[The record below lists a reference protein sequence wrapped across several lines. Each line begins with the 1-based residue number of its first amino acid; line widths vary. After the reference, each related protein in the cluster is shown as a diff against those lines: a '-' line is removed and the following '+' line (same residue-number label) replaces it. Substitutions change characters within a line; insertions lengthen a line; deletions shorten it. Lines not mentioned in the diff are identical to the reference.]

1 VRSRAQLAPELEVA
15 GIAAFW
21 GSIGLVVREID
32 LPAVAMVMFRV
43 GIASAGIAAFLLLRP
58 DGRGWN
64 LLPHRPLRTVVQGVV
79 LAAHWALFFAAIQR
93 APLGTV
99 VLIVY
104 LAPLIIALVAPM
116 VLGERLTRRVGLA
129 LVLALIGTA
138 LLVGPGSEGG
148 EVTGLVEALL
158 AAVLLA
164 ALFINAKVLAPE
176 YGGLRLALAQC
187 AVATVVLLPFAL
199 GSDASWPSWS
209 DLGWLLVLGLVQ
221 TALALALYFRA
232 LEHVPAIH
240 AGVLSYLEPMS
251 ATLLGWLV
259 LDEAID
265 AGTVVGGALVVI
277 GGLLVVGEAGVDE
290 PVSPESAGLP
300 G

>member
-1 VRSRAQLAPELEVA
+1 MA

-32 LPAVAMVMFRV
+32 LPAVALVMFRV

-64 LLPHRPLRTVVQGVV
+64 LLQHRPLRTVVQGVI

-148 EVTGLVEALL
+148 EAAGLVEALL

-232 LEHVPAIH
+232 LEHIPAIH

-290 PVSPESAGLP
+290 PVSPESVGLP